1 MRNNIFIGKSETIEI
16 AFGRNAN
23 SVKFG
28 NQDVLF
34 QKRIKHVFL
43 FHASQIAKTPLRNT
57 VISSSDLAK
66 AFVTFRINGSDE
78 IKRIPATMLN
88 LLANPQNIVAF
99 EGQIIDWNNSEIEFA
114 DEITASSIL
123 AQVVYE

>member
-1 MRNNIFIGKSETIEI
+1 MRNNIFIGKSETIEVDFS
-16 AFGRNAN
+16 ANAN

-43 FHASQIAKTPLRNT
+43 FHATQIGKTPLRNT
-57 VISSSDLAK
+57 VISSADLAK
-66 AFVTFRINGSDE
+66 AYVTFRINGSDE

-88 LLANPQNIVAF
+88 LLANPQNIVSF
-99 EGQIIDWNNSEIEFA
+99 EGQVIDWNNSEIQFS
-114 DEITASSIL
+114 DEVSASSIL